1 MVNVVVIPPPAV
13 VPVPVPAPD
22 VVPAPI
28 PGHDDYHEVR
38 EHQIYAIINN
48 GGFNL
53 SQAGNQGRYTRCH
66 HFRIMEDWDAI
77 FNHLTGVPHII
88 YDTADYLY
96 NIRFSPRYE
105 DMEYQAFPEIVLIPM
120 PQILH
125 HFRRVVLHVEY
136 VDTQTNRPTGQF
148 IPLLVS
154 YHENHP
160 ISAEITRLFY
170 VESQHAP
177 IYQTNESLA
186 LLTFYQPVPV
196 AIAAAANRNFPYDL
210 NHVYVEQMCRYLTQ
224 PGNDFAAFD
233 AMHVDASMFI
243 LPDPALLAR
252 ARREIVVP
260 DYDDDP
266 IGAREENERW
276 LDVVYPDRFPTEQQR
291 REMYTTYAADQI
303 TIHRRA
309 RIRWARDFPHLP
321 NPYELPRLGMGM
333 GMEHERENNPA
344 DRIEREEVNEFIQQL
359 WDGQSDEDR
368 ARILLTMENI
378 VANEH
383 VIPVV
388 AAAAA
393 AADAEPVFVHT

>member
-1 MVNVVVIPPPAV
+1 MVNIMVIHAPAV
-13 VPVPVPAPD
+13 VPVVPVVPAD
-22 VVPAPI
+22 VVPQPND
-28 PGHDDYHEVR
+28 DDYHDIR
-38 EHQIYAIINN
+38 ERQIYGIINN
-48 GGFNL
+48 GGFNI
-53 SQAGNQGRYTRCH
+53 SRAGNQGRYTRCH
-66 HFRIMEDWDAI
+66 HFRIIEDWDAI

-88 YDTADYLY
+88 NDTADYIY

-105 DMEYQAFPEIVLIPM
+105 VMEYEAFPEIVLIPM
-120 PQILH
+120 PQILQ
-125 HFRRVVLHVEY
+125 HFQRVVLHVEY

-160 ISAEITRLFY
+160 ISAEITRLFH

-177 IYQTNESLA
+177 LYQTNESLA

-196 AIAAAANRNFPYDL
+196 AVAAVAAANRNFPYDL
-210 NHVYVEQMCRYLTQ
+210 NHVYVERMCRYLIQ

-252 ARREIVVP
+252 AQREIIVP
-260 DYDDDP
+260 DYHDDP

-291 REMYTTYAADQI
+291 REMYTTYAAEQI
-303 TIHRRA
+303 NIHRRA
-309 RIRWARDFPHLP
+309 RIRWARDFQHLP
-321 NPYELPRLGMGM
+321 DPYELPMLMPGLLGVEM
-333 GMEHERENNPA
+333 ERENNPA
-344 DRIEREEVNEFIQQL
+344 RRAVEMNEFIQQL
-359 WDGQSDEDR
+359 WDGQNDEDR

-383 VIPVV
+383 VIPVAADV
-388 AAAAA
+388 AAV
-393 AADAEPVFVHT
+393 AEPVFVHT

>member
-1 MVNVVVIPPPAV
+1 MVIHAPAV
-13 VPVPVPAPD
+13 VPVVPVVPAD
-22 VVPAPI
+22 VVPQPND
-28 PGHDDYHEVR
+28 DDYHDIR
-38 EHQIYAIINN
+38 ERQIYGIINN
-48 GGFNL
+48 GGFNI
-53 SQAGNQGRYTRCH
+53 SRAGNQGRYTRCH
-66 HFRIMEDWDAI
+66 HFRIIEDWDAI

-88 YDTADYLY
+88 NDTADYIY

-105 DMEYQAFPEIVLIPM
+105 VMEYEAFPEIVLIPM
-120 PQILH
+120 PQILQ
-125 HFRRVVLHVEY
+125 HFQRVVLHVEY

-160 ISAEITRLFY
+160 ISAEITRLFH

-177 IYQTNESLA
+177 LYQTNESLA

-196 AIAAAANRNFPYDL
+196 AVAAVAAANRNFPYDL
-210 NHVYVEQMCRYLTQ
+210 NHVYVERMCRYLIQ

-252 ARREIVVP
+252 AQREIIVP
-260 DYDDDP
+260 DYHDDP

-291 REMYTTYAADQI
+291 REMYTTYAAEQI
-303 TIHRRA
+303 NIHRRA
-309 RIRWARDFPHLP
+309 RIRWARDFQHLP
-321 NPYELPRLGMGM
+321 DPYELPMLMPGLLGVEM
-333 GMEHERENNPA
+333 ERENNPA
-344 DRIEREEVNEFIQQL
+344 RRAVEMNEFIQQL
-359 WDGQSDEDR
+359 WDGQNDEDR

-383 VIPVV
+383 VIPVAADV
-388 AAAAA
+388 AAV
-393 AADAEPVFVHT
+393 AEPVFVHT